1 MGLAA
6 RQPLFLSWERKSMVR
21 FEKLTVKAQEALQDA
36 NEVAARH
43 ENQEITPLHL
53 LAALVNQADGVV
65 PPLLARLGIRKEA
78 LVNDIERELGRLP
91 RVHGFSEQRM
101 GRSLN
106 DALERAFE
114 EAKNFKDDYVSTE
127 HLFLAIAGL
136 DRDPAGQLLKKMG
149 ASHEAILQ
157 ALTGVRGT
165 QRVTSQNP
173 EATYEALG
181 KYARDLTEL
190 ARKSKL
196 DPVIGRDE
204 EIRRVMQI
212 LARRTKNNPV
222 LIGEPGVGKT
232 AIAEGLAQRIVS
244 GDVPD
249 VLKTK
254 RLVALDLASLV
265 AGAKFRGEFEDRLK
279 AVLKEI
285 SQSEGQIILFIDELH
300 TLVGAGAAEGAMDAS
315 NMLKPALAR
324 GELRAIG
331 ATTLNEYK
339 KYIEKDPALERR
351 FQPVLV
357 EEPTVEDT
365 IAILRGLKDRYEVH
379 HGVRIKDAAILAAAT
394 LSHRYISDRFLP
406 DKAIDLIDEAAASLR
421 MQIDSLPT
429 EIDEIER
436 RILQL
441 EIERQA
447 LIKETDAHSVERRK
461 QIEKELARLREDSSG
476 RKARWQAEKEAISKI
491 RKLKE
496 QIEQMKAEADRYER
510 AGDLAKVA
518 EIRYGKITQLEREA
532 QLAQERFAAM
542 QKDGR
547 MLKEEVDEEDIARL
561 VSKWTGIPVGRL
573 LEGEAQKLVHMEE
586 RLRERVVGQD
596 DALARVSNAIRRSR
610 AGLSDSKR
618 PIGSFIFLGPTGVG
632 KTELARALAEF
643 LFDDEKLMI
652 RIDMSEYM
660 EKHSVSRL
668 IGAPPGYVGYE
679 EGGQLTEQVR
689 RHPYSVVLFDEI
701 EKAHPDVFNVLLQIL
716 EDGRLTDGKGRT
728 VDFRN
733 TVLVMTSNVGS
744 SAIFELAGRDP
755 ERARKEAME
764 ALRQSFRP
772 EFINRIDEIVI
783 FNPLGTEQLERIVH
797 LLLRDVEGL
806 LAERQITLEIAPR
819 ATELILREGYDPAY
833 GARPLR
839 RAIQRLVQEPLAMQI
854 LGGGV
859 LPGDRVRV
867 DRDGSKDAMRF
878 ERVQPK
884 KPAVA
889 ATK

>member
-1 MGLAA
+1 ML
-6 RQPLFLSWERKSMVR
+6 R
-21 FEKLTVKAQEALQDA
+21 FEKMTVKAQESVQSAQ
-36 NEVAARH
+36 EVAAQH
-43 ENQEITPLHL
+43 ENQQIAPIHL
-53 LAALVNQADGVV
+53 LAALVAQTDGVV
-65 PPLLARLGIRKEA
+65 PPLLARLGIHTEA
-78 LVNDIERELGRLP
+78 LTQEIEREIGRLP
-91 RVHGFSEQRM
+91 KVQGFAQQHM
-101 GRSLN
+101 GRPLN
-106 DALERAFE
+106 DVLEQAFK
-114 EAKNFKDDYVSTE
+114 EADSFKDEFVSTE
-127 HLFLAIAGL
+127 HLFLAIARR
-136 DRDPAGQLLKKMG
+136 DRDPAGQLLKRQG

-157 ALTGVRGT
+157 ALAGVRGN

-173 EATYEALG
+173 EATYAALE

-190 ARKSKL
+190 ARKQKL

-232 AIAEGLAQRIVS
+232 AIVEGLAQRIIS

-254 RLVALDLASLV
+254 RIVALDLAALV

-285 SQSEGQIILFIDELH
+285 TEAEGQIILFIDELH

-339 KYIEKDPALERR
+339 KHIEKDPALERR

-357 EEPTVEDT
+357 SEPTVEDT
-365 IAILRGLKDRYEVH
+365 IAILRGLKERYEVH
-379 HGVRIKDAAILAAAT
+379 HGVRIKDSAIIAAAT
-394 LSHRYISDRFLP
+394 LSNRYISDRFLP
-406 DKAIDLIDEAAASLR
+406 DKAIDLIDESAASLR
-421 MQIDSLPT
+421 MQIDSLPV

-447 LIKETDAHSVERRK
+447 LLKESDAHSKERRT
-461 QIEKELARLREDSSG
+461 QIEKELAKLKEESSAK
-476 RKARWQAEKEAISKI
+476 KARWQNEKEAIGKI

-496 QIEQMKAEADRYER
+496 QIEQLKAEAERHER
-510 AGDLAKVA
+510 AGELAKVA
-518 EIRYGKITQLEREA
+518 EIRYGKITAAERELKQA
-532 QLAQERFAAM
+532 QDRFASV
-542 QKDGR
+542 QKDAP
-547 MLKEEVDEEDIARL
+547 MLKEEVDEEDIAKL
-561 VSKWTGIPVGRL
+561 VSKWTGIPAGRL

-586 RLRERVVGQD
+586 RLRQRVVGQD
-596 DALARVSNAIRRSR
+596 DALARVANAVRRSR
-610 AGLSDSKR
+610 AGLSDAKR

-689 RHPYSVVLFDEI
+689 RHLYSVILFDEI

-744 SAIFELAGRDP
+744 NAISDLAGKDP
-755 ERARKEAME
+755 ERTRKEAME
-764 ALRQSFRP
+764 ALRAAFRP

-783 FNPLGTEQLERIVH
+783 FNPLGKEQLGKIVG
-797 LLLRDVEGL
+797 LLMKNVEKL
-806 LAERQITLEIAPR
+806 LAERQVTLELKPA
-819 ATELILREGYDPAY
+819 AEELLLREGYDPAY

-839 RAIQRLVQEPLAMQI
+839 RTIQRLIQDPLALQI
-854 LGGGV
+854 LEGKV
-859 LPGDRVRV
+859 LPGDRVIV
-867 DRDGSKDAMRF
+867 DRDGQKDAMRF
-878 ERVQPK
+878 ERKLGKQP
-884 KPAVA
+884 A
-889 ATK
+889 AAARI